1 MNQDR
6 RAQERGDVERRES
19 TRWEPN
25 RLFRWRVFRGRRI
38 RQSRMVERSLG
49 GFALGAQK
57 PDAVP
62 AGTRVVADGGPDEID
77 KLGFRSAI
85 VRRTE
90 PGSDG
95 GRILFAEIE
104 A

>member
-1 MNQDR
+1 MN
-6 RAQERGDVERRES
+6 
-19 TRWEPN
+19 
-25 RLFRWRVFRGRRI
+25 
-38 RQSRMVERSLG
+38 
-49 GFALGAQK
+49 GFALEAQI
-57 PDAVP
+57 PDVVP

-77 KLGFRSAI
+77 KLGFRSAV

-95 GRILFAEIE
+95 SSMLFAEIE